1 MSCIRWISRK
11 PLYGVGINDADYSVI
26 RKGIVGDVYKIVWR
40 CPYYDKWASMLKR
53 CYSEKYIAKFPTY
66 KDCIV
71 CDEWLTFSNFKL
83 WMQQQDWEGKELDKD
98 ILFPGNKVYSPHTC
112 CFIDDAVNKF
122 ILDNETK
129 RGEWP
134 IGVCWDKQTGKFI
147 AQIGK
152 GKGGGV
158 VKLGRFDT
166 PEAAHK
172 AWVIEK
178 CSQAKNLAL
187 LQADERVAEAL
198 LKRYNEG
205 LMYDD

>member
-1 MSCIRWISRK
+1 M
-11 PLYGVGINDADYSVI
+11 GVNDADYSVV
-26 RKGIVGDVYKIVWR
+26 RKGVVGDTYKIVWR
-40 CPYYDKWASMLKR
+40 CPFYDKWASMLKR
-53 CYSEKYIAKFPTY
+53 CYSEKYIVKFPTY
-66 KDCIV
+66 KDCSV

-98 ILFPGNKVYSPHTC
+98 ILFPGNKVYSLYTC
-112 CFIDDAVNKF
+112 CFIDNAVNKF
-122 ILDNETK
+122 ILNNEAK

-134 IGVCWDKQTGKFI
+134 IGVCWDKQTGKFM

-158 VKLGRFDT
+158 VKLGRFCT
-166 PEAAHK
+166 PEDAHR

-187 LQADERVAEAL
+187 LQADVRVKEAL

-205 LMYDD
+205 LMYND